1 MTVKLRS
8 RLAQRLDGEIAAVA
22 AMPARCAV
30 LQAQR
35 AILWLRHGR
44 AVEARE
50 ELDRL
55 QARAL
60 VHPRVELAA
69 WLHLAEGLT
78 AYFSAFGGGARE
90 RVGRARVMANAA
102 GLASLTALCDAWL
115 ALMAFV
121 DRDIERL
128 VTHATAALA
137 GAADHGAGAA
147 HAASGAAGAAHAASN
162 AAACRVASALG
173 MAWDLARDEAAAS
186 AWYAFGRRAASAD
199 GDDAG
204 LAALLYNQ
212 MQMRALRIR
221 HAALAGEPGEAPAV
235 LLGVDS
241 IGHFDDA
248 VGGSPRADL
257 TPLLRAQLLTVQGD
271 HAAAAA
277 LLEAHLP
284 EAVAA
289 GLARTGG
296 SLLADLAW
304 CWANTGELVRARALA
319 DQAAVEVLAE
329 DPAHCDL
336 DERAALHARLAQVYA
351 RLNEGG
357 LSAQHA
363 DAAQAAWADDASQRQ
378 RWAARLRAA
387 GLAHPPR

>member
-1 MTVKLRS
+1 MSTSTGSGPVKLRS
-8 RLAQRLDGEIAAVA
+8 RLAQKLDAEIASAAAV
-22 AMPARCAV
+22 PARAAV
-30 LQAQR
+30 LQVQR

-44 AVEARE
+44 EAEARD
-50 ELDRL
+50 ELNRL
-55 QARAL
+55 QVRAL
-60 VHPRVELAA
+60 VHPRVDLAA

-78 AYFSAFGGGARE
+78 AYFSAFGGGSRE
-90 RVGRARVMANAA
+90 RVCRAHIMAQAA
-102 GLASLTALCDAWL
+102 GLTALRSVCDAWL
-115 ALMAFV
+115 AQMAFV
-121 DRDIERL
+121 ERDIDRL
-128 VTHATAALA
+128 VTHAAAVLA
-137 GAADHGAGAA
+137 APADNG
-147 HAASGAAGAAHAASN
+147 
-162 AAACRVASALG
+162 AACRVASSLG

-186 AWYAFGRRAASAD
+186 AWYAWGRRAASAD

-248 VGGSPRADL
+248 VGGSARADL

-271 HAAAAA
+271 FAAAAA

-304 CWANTGELVRARALA
+304 CWANTGDMTRARAMA

-329 DPAHCDL
+329 DSPHCDL

-351 RLNEGG
+351 RLNETG
-357 LSAQHA
+357 LAARHG
-363 DAAQAAWADDASQRQ
+363 DAAQAAWADDTA
-378 RWAARLRAA
+378 
-387 GLAHPPR
+387 

>member
-1 MTVKLRS
+1 MSAAGPVKLRS

-22 AMPARCAV
+22 AMPGRSAV

-44 AVEARE
+44 EAEARE
-50 ELDRL
+50 ELNRL
-55 QARAL
+55 HARAL
-60 VHPRVELAA
+60 AQPRVELAA
-69 WLHLAEGLT
+69 WLHLAEGLA
-78 AYFSAFGGGARE
+78 AYFTAFGGGARD
-90 RVGRARVMANAA
+90 RVRRAQVMAGAA
-102 GLASLTALCDAWL
+102 GLTGLQALADAWL
-115 ALMAFV
+115 AQMAFV
-121 DRDIERL
+121 DRDIDRL
-128 VTHATAALA
+128 VTHAAAALA
-137 GAADHGAGAA
+137 APDH
-147 HAASGAAGAAHAASN
+147 

-173 MAWDLARDEAAAS
+173 MAWDLANDEATAS
-186 AWYAFGRRAASAD
+186 GWYAFGRRAASAD

-248 VGGSPRADL
+248 VGGSARADL

-271 HAAAAA
+271 FAAAAA

-284 EAVAA
+284 EAVAT
-289 GLARTGG
+289 GLARVGG

-304 CWANTGELVRARALA
+304 CWANAGEALRARALA
-319 DQAAVEVLAE
+319 DQAAVEVQAE
-329 DPAHCDL
+329 DPQHCDL

-351 RLNEGG
+351 RLREEA
-357 LSAQHA
+357 LAARHA
-363 DAAQAAWADDASQRQ
+363 DAAQAAWADDAAQRR
-378 RWAARLRAA
+378 RWAERLASA
-387 GLAHPPR
+387 GLGTPPR

>member
-1 MTVKLRS
+1 MSAAGPVKLRS

-44 AVEARE
+44 EAEARE
-50 ELDRL
+50 ELNRL

-60 VHPRVELAA
+60 AQPRIELAA
-69 WLHLAEGLT
+69 WLHLAEGLA
-78 AYFSAFGGGARE
+78 AYFTAFGGGARE
-90 RVGRARVMANAA
+90 RVRRAQVMASAA
-102 GLASLTALCDAWL
+102 GLKSLQVLADAWL
-115 ALMAFV
+115 AQMAFV
-121 DRDIERL
+121 DRDIDRL

-137 GAADHGAGAA
+137 APDH
-147 HAASGAAGAAHAASN
+147 

-173 MAWDLARDEAAAS
+173 MAWDLASDEATAS

-204 LAALLYNQ
+204 LAALFYNQ
-212 MQMRALRIR
+212 MQMRAVRIR

-248 VGGSPRADL
+248 VGGSARADL

-271 HAAAAA
+271 FAAAAV

-284 EAVAA
+284 EAVAT
-289 GLARTGG
+289 GLARVGG

-304 CWANTGELVRARALA
+304 CWANTGEALRARALA
-319 DQAAVEVLAE
+319 DQAALEVQAE
-329 DPAHCDL
+329 DPRHCDL

-351 RLNEGG
+351 RLRDDALAARHG
-357 LSAQHA
+357 
-363 DAAQAAWADDASQRQ
+363 DAAQAAWADDAAQR
-378 RWAARLRAA
+378 RLWADRLASA
-387 GLAHPPR
+387 GLGTPPR

>member
-1 MTVKLRS
+1 MNHKLRS

-22 AMPARCAV
+22 AMPARAAV

-44 AVEARE
+44 EAEARE
-50 ELDRL
+50 ELNRL

-60 VHPRVELAA
+60 AQPRVELAA

-90 RVGRARVMANAA
+90 RVRRAQVMAQAA
-102 GLASLTALCDAWL
+102 KLPALQSLCDAWL
-115 ALMAFV
+115 AQMAFV
-121 DRDIERL
+121 DRDIDRL
-128 VTHATAALA
+128 VI
-137 GAADHGAGAA
+137 
-147 HAASGAAGAAHAASN
+147 HAAAVLAAPADN
-162 AAACRVASALG
+162 PAACRVASALG
-173 MAWDLARDEAAAS
+173 MAWDLAGDPAAAS
-186 AWYAFGRRAASAD
+186 SWYAWGRRAASAD

-248 VGGSPRADL
+248 VGGSARADL

-271 HAAAAA
+271 FAAAAP

-304 CWANTGELVRARALA
+304 CWANTGESQRARALA

-329 DPAHCDL
+329 DAAHCDL
-336 DERAALHARLAQVYA
+336 DECAALHARLAQVYA
-351 RLNEGG
+351 KLHEDG
-357 LSAQHA
+357 LAARHG
-363 DAAQAAWADDASQRQ
+363 DAAQAAWAQDAAQRGL
-378 RWAARLRAA
+378 WAERLTSA
-387 GLAHPPR
+387 GLREPPR

>member
-1 MTVKLRS
+1 MSISAAPGPVKLRS
-8 RLAQRLDGEIAAVA
+8 RLAQRLDAEIASAAAV
-22 AMPARCAV
+22 PARAAV
-30 LQAQR
+30 LQVQR

-44 AVEARE
+44 AAESRE
-50 ELDRL
+50 ELNRL

-60 VHPRVELAA
+60 VHPRVDLAA

-78 AYFSAFGGGARE
+78 AYFSAFGGGAWE
-90 RVGRARVMANAA
+90 RVRRGQVMAQAA
-102 GLASLTALCDAWL
+102 GLAALQAMCDAWL
-115 ALMAFV
+115 AQMAFV
-121 DRDIERL
+121 DRDIDRL
-128 VTHATAALA
+128 VTHARAVLA
-137 GAADHGAGAA
+137 GPPDDG
-147 HAASGAAGAAHAASN
+147 
-162 AAACRVASALG
+162 AACRVASALG
-173 MAWDLARDEAAAS
+173 MAWDLAENEGAAS
-186 AWYAFGRRAASAD
+186 AWYGWGRRAASAD

-221 HAALAGEPGEAPAV
+221 HAALAGVPGEGPAV

-241 IGHFDDA
+241 IGNFDDA
-248 VGGSPRADL
+248 VGGIVRADL

-271 HAAAAA
+271 FAPAAA

-304 CWANTGELVRARALA
+304 CWANTGEATRARALA

-329 DPAHCDL
+329 DSPHCDL

-351 RLNEGG
+351 RLHEQG
-357 LSAQHA
+357 LAARHG
-363 DAAQAAWADDASQRQ
+363 DAAQAAWADDAAQR
-378 RWAARLRAA
+378 RLWGERLSAA
-387 GLAHPPR
+387 GLTHPPR

>member
-1 MTVKLRS
+1 MSGTGPVKLRS

-22 AMPARCAV
+22 AMPARAAV

-44 AVEARE
+44 EAEARE
-50 ELDRL
+50 ELNRL

-60 VHPRVELAA
+60 VHPRIELAA

-90 RVGRARVMANAA
+90 RVRRAQVMAQAA
-102 GLASLTALCDAWL
+102 KLSALQALCDAWL
-115 ALMAFV
+115 AQMAFV
-121 DRDIERL
+121 DRDIDRF
-128 VTHATAALA
+128 VTHAAAVLA
-137 GAADHGAGAA
+137 APAD
-147 HAASGAAGAAHAASN
+147 N

-173 MAWDLARDEAAAS
+173 MAWDLAQSEAAAS
-186 AWYAFGRRAASAD
+186 GWYAWGRRAASAD

-248 VGGSPRADL
+248 VGGSARANL
-257 TPLLRAQLLTVQGD
+257 TPLLRAQLLTLQGD
-271 HAAAAA
+271 HPAAAA

-284 EAVAA
+284 EAVAS

-304 CWANTGELVRARALA
+304 CWANTGDPVRARALA

-329 DPAHCDL
+329 DAAHCDL
-336 DERAALHARLAQVYA
+336 DECAALHARLAQVYA
-351 RLNEGG
+351 RLNEDALAARHG
-357 LSAQHA
+357 
-363 DAAQAAWADDASQRQ
+363 DAAQSAWAQDAAQRAL
-378 RWAARLRAA
+378 WAERLRSA
-387 GLAHPPR
+387 GLGTPAR

>member
-1 MTVKLRS
+1 MNAAPGPVKLRS
-8 RLAQRLDGEIAAVA
+8 RLAQKLDGEIAAVA
-22 AMPARCAV
+22 SMPARAAV

-44 AVEARE
+44 EAEARE
-50 ELDRL
+50 ELNRL

-60 VHPRVELAA
+60 AHPRVELAA

-90 RVGRARVMANAA
+90 RVYRALVMAEAA
-102 GLASLTALCDAWL
+102 KLQSLQALCDAWL
-115 ALMAFV
+115 AQMAFV
-121 DRDIERL
+121 DRDIDRL
-128 VTHATAALA
+128 VTHAAAVLA
-137 GAADHGAGAA
+137 APAD
-147 HAASGAAGAAHAASN
+147 N

-173 MAWDLARDEAAAS
+173 MAWDQAQDEGTAS
-186 AWYAFGRRAASAD
+186 AWYAWGRRAAGAD
-199 GDDAG
+199 GDDAS

-212 MQMRALRIR
+212 MQMRAQRIR

-248 VGGSPRADL
+248 VGGSARADL

-271 HAAAAA
+271 FAAAAA
-277 LLEAHLP
+277 LLETHLP

-304 CWANTGELVRARALA
+304 CWANTGDLQRARTMA

-329 DPAHCDL
+329 DAAHCDL
-336 DERAALHARLAQVYA
+336 DECAALHARLAQVYA
-351 RLNEGG
+351 KLHEDG
-357 LSAQHA
+357 LAARHG
-363 DAAQAAWADDASQRQ
+363 DAAQAAWGQDAAQR
-378 RWAARLRAA
+378 RLWAERLRTA
-387 GLAHPPR
+387 GLGTPPR

>member
-1 MTVKLRS
+1 MSSTGPVKLRS

-22 AMPARCAV
+22 AMPARAAV

-44 AVEARE
+44 EAEARE
-50 ELDRL
+50 ELSRL

-60 VHPRVELAA
+60 VHPRIELAA

-90 RVGRARVMANAA
+90 RVRRAHVMASAA
-102 GLASLTALCDAWL
+102 GLRTLQALCDAWL
-115 ALMAFV
+115 AQMAFV
-121 DRDIERL
+121 DRDIDSL
-128 VTHATAALA
+128 VSHA
-137 GAADHGAGAA
+137 GAVL
-147 HAASGAAGAAHAASN
+147 AAGAAAPDH

-173 MAWDLARDEAAAS
+173 MAWDLAKDEAAAS
-186 AWYAFGRRAASAD
+186 SWYAWGRRAASAD

-248 VGGSPRADL
+248 VGGSARADL
-257 TPLLRAQLLTVQGD
+257 TPLLRAQLLTLQGD
-271 HAAAAA
+271 YAAAAG

-284 EAVAA
+284 EAVST
-289 GLARTGG
+289 GLARVGG

-304 CWANTGELVRARALA
+304 CWANSGESLRARALA
-319 DQAAVEVLAE
+319 DQTALEVQAE
-329 DPAHCDL
+329 DAAHCDL
-336 DERAALHARLAQVYA
+336 DECAALHARLAQVYA
-351 RLNEGG
+351 KLHEDG
-357 LSAQHA
+357 LAARHA
-363 DAAQAAWADDASQRQ
+363 DAAQAAWGQDAAQRRQ
-378 RWAARLRAA
+378 WAERLSSA
-387 GLAHPPR
+387 GLGTPPR

>member
-1 MTVKLRS
+1 MSAAPGPVKLRS
-8 RLAQRLDGEIAAVA
+8 RLAQKLDGEIAAA
-22 AMPARCAV
+22 ASMPARAAV

-44 AVEARE
+44 EAEARE
-50 ELDRL
+50 ELNRL
-55 QARAL
+55 QVRAL

-78 AYFSAFGGGARE
+78 AYFSAFGGGACE
-90 RVGRARVMANAA
+90 RVRRALVMAQAA
-102 GLASLTALCDAWL
+102 GLASLQALCDAWL
-115 ALMAFV
+115 AQMTFV
-121 DRDIERL
+121 ERDIERL
-128 VTHATAALA
+128 I
-137 GAADHGAGAA
+137 A
-147 HAASGAAGAAHAASN
+147 HAAAVLAAPADN

-173 MAWDLARDEAAAS
+173 MAWDLAQDEAAAS
-186 AWYAFGRRAASAD
+186 AWYAWGRRAASAD

-248 VGGSPRADL
+248 VGGSARADL

-271 HAAAAA
+271 FAAAAA

-284 EAVAA
+284 EAVAS

-304 CWANTGELVRARALA
+304 CWANTGESLRARVLA

-329 DPAHCDL
+329 DSPHCDL

-351 RLNEGG
+351 RLHEDALAARHG
-357 LSAQHA
+357 
-363 DAAQAAWADDASQRQ
+363 DAAQAAWADDAAQR
-378 RWAARLRAA
+378 RLWAERLSSA
-387 GLAHPPR
+387 GLGTPPR

>member
-1 MTVKLRS
+1 MSTSTGSGPVKLRS
-8 RLAQRLDGEIAAVA
+8 RLAQKLDAEIASAAAV
-22 AMPARCAV
+22 PARAAV
-30 LQAQR
+30 LQVQR

-44 AVEARE
+44 DAEARE
-50 ELDRL
+50 ELNRL
-55 QARAL
+55 QVRAL
-60 VHPRVELAA
+60 VHPRVDLAA

-78 AYFSAFGGGARE
+78 AYFSAFGGGSRE
-90 RVGRARVMANAA
+90 RVCRAHIMAQAA
-102 GLASLTALCDAWL
+102 GLTALRSVCDAWL
-115 ALMAFV
+115 AQMAFV
-121 DRDIERL
+121 ERDIDRL
-128 VTHATAALA
+128 VTHAAAVLA
-137 GAADHGAGAA
+137 APPDNG
-147 HAASGAAGAAHAASN
+147 
-162 AAACRVASALG
+162 AACRVASSLG

-186 AWYAFGRRAASAD
+186 AWYAWGRRAASAD

-248 VGGSPRADL
+248 VGGSARADL

-271 HAAAAA
+271 FAAAAA

-304 CWANTGELVRARALA
+304 CWANTGDMTRARAMA

-329 DPAHCDL
+329 DSPHCDL

-351 RLNEGG
+351 RLNETG
-357 LSAQHA
+357 LAARHG
-363 DAAQAAWADDASQRQ
+363 DAAQAAWADDTAQRRQ
-378 RWAARLRAA
+378 WATRLRDA
-387 GLAHPPR
+387 GLGTPPR

>member
-1 MTVKLRS
+1 MSATGPVKLRS
-8 RLAQRLDGEIAAVA
+8 RLAQKLDGEIAAVA
-22 AMPARCAV
+22 SMPARAAV

-44 AVEARE
+44 GAEARE
-50 ELDRL
+50 ELNRL

-78 AYFSAFGGGARE
+78 AYFSAFGGGACE
-90 RVGRARVMANAA
+90 RVRRAHVMAKAA
-102 GLASLTALCDAWL
+102 GLASLQALCDAWL
-115 ALMAFV
+115 AQMTFV
-121 DRDIERL
+121 ERDIERL
-128 VTHATAALA
+128 IS
-137 GAADHGAGAA
+137 
-147 HAASGAAGAAHAASN
+147 HAAAVLAAPADN

-173 MAWDLARDEAAAS
+173 MAWDLAQDEAAAS
-186 AWYAFGRRAASAD
+186 AWYAWGRRAASAD

-248 VGGSPRADL
+248 VGGSARADL

-271 HAAAAA
+271 YPAAAA
-277 LLEAHLP
+277 LLEANLP
-284 EAVAA
+284 EAVAS

-304 CWANTGELVRARALA
+304 CWANTGESLRARALA

-329 DPAHCDL
+329 DSPHCDL

-351 RLNEGG
+351 KLHEDALAARHG
-357 LSAQHA
+357 
-363 DAAQAAWADDASQRQ
+363 DAAQAAWADDAAQR
-378 RWAARLRAA
+378 RLWAERLRSA
-387 GLAHPPR
+387 GLGTPAR

>member
-1 MTVKLRS
+1 MSAVTGSGPVKLRS
-8 RLAQRLDGEIAAVA
+8 RLAQKLDTEIAAA
-22 AMPARCAV
+22 AAVPARAAV
-30 LQAQR
+30 LQVQR

-44 AVEARE
+44 EAEARE
-50 ELDRL
+50 ELNRL

-60 VHPRVELAA
+60 VHPRAELAA

-90 RVGRARVMANAA
+90 RMRRAHVMAQAA
-102 GLASLTALCDAWL
+102 GLTGLRSVCDAWL
-115 ALMAFV
+115 AQMAFV
-121 DRDIERL
+121 DRDIDRL
-128 VTHATAALA
+128 VQHAQAVLAAP
-137 GAADHGAGAA
+137 ADHG
-147 HAASGAAGAAHAASN
+147 
-162 AAACRVASALG
+162 AACRVASSLG
-173 MAWDLARDEAAAS
+173 MAWDLAQDEAAAS
-186 AWYAFGRRAASAD
+186 AWYAWGRRAASAD

-204 LAALLYNQ
+204 IAALLYNQ

-221 HAALAGEPGEAPAV
+221 HAALAGQPGEAPAV

-248 VGGSPRADL
+248 VGGSARADL

-271 HAAAAA
+271 FAAAAA

-304 CWANTGELVRARALA
+304 CWANTGDMTRARAMA

-329 DPAHCDL
+329 DSPHCDL

-351 RLNEGG
+351 RLHETG
-357 LSAQHA
+357 LAARHEEAAHA
-363 DAAQAAWADDASQRQ
+363 ARADDAAQRALWAR
-378 RWAARLRAA
+378 RLGEA
-387 GLAHPPR
+387 GLGAPPR